1 MCFRLGVCKQKWCDM
16 RLSGEHVGRHAS
28 VYWDEG
34 RDSCAHVPSH
44 ATEPKHL
51 CISPSD
57 IPRVPKIRATVGK
70 GTFLYP

>member
-1 MCFRLGVCKQKWCDM
+1 MCFRLGVYKQKWCDM
-16 RLSGEHVGRHAS
+16 RLSGEHVGRHTS

-34 RDSCAHVPSH
+34 RDSH

-57 IPRVPKIRATVGK
+57 IPRVPKIRAAVGK